1 MDNKNEAYDIAQK
14 AYDEAMKVVDDMEKR
29 RSSDNLLLIQ
39 LLKENLNLWNN
50 EIETD

>member
-1 MDNKNEAYDIAQK
+1 
-14 AYDEAMKVVDDMEKR
+14 MKVVDDMEKR